1 MTKFSRSVSL
11 IQIYLGCQ
19 TAEIRP
25 TKGQGN
31 ACVVVSPVGYLQ
43 VFSISPPEEKIMF
56 TLLLD
61 DLSPAAK
68 SLQIIG
74 FSVLGLLVLSVILAA
89 VLNNKVPF
97 DTRSIVY
104 GGICAALS
112 FVLSFIKIPIG
123 TYGGSITIA
132 SMLPIFI
139 FAYVFG
145 IGKGLIVGVVYGLLQ
160 FIQEPFF
167 LSFAQVAL
175 DYILAYATICLAGV
189 FKKMKSKTASVF
201 LGLGLVCAVRF
212 TFHTISGIIFFNSG
226 YIATLPFFGAS
237 QNFSAF
243 IYSLLYNSIYMI
255 PETAIL
261 FVVVG
266 SMLVSKTFWLLCNYI
281 RKEKPK
287 KIETN

>member
-1 MTKFSRSVSL
+1 
-11 IQIYLGCQ
+11 
-19 TAEIRP
+19 
-25 TKGQGN
+25 
-31 ACVVVSPVGYLQ
+31 
-43 VFSISPPEEKIMF
+43 MF
-56 TLLLD
+56 TLLLSE
-61 DLSPAAK
+61 LSPVEK

-74 FSVLGLLVLSVILAA
+74 FSVLGLLVLSVTLAA

-112 FVLSFIKIPIG
+112 FTLSLIKIPIG

-145 IGKGLIVGVVYGLLQ
+145 IGKGIIVGVVYGLLQ

-167 LSFAQVAL
+167 LSFAQFSL
-175 DYILAYATICLAGV
+175 DFILAFAAICLAGV
-189 FKKMKSKTASVF
+189 FKKMKSKTTSVF
-201 LGLGLVCAVRF
+201 LGLGLVCAIRLA
-212 TFHTISGIIFFNSG
+212 FHTISGIIFFNSG
-226 YIATLPFFGAS
+226 YIATLPFFGTS

-266 SMLVSKTFWLLCNYI
+266 SLLVSKTFWALCNFMK
-281 RKEKPK
+281 KEKPK
-287 KIETN
+287 KVETSQE